1 MYVVYLRCV
10 APISYRIKGLFKMK
24 MCHVRPV
31 IMGAN
36 GTFESRG
43 RTRHFQ
49 VPELAVRLAWWL
61 AQVISRIGLGL
72 WWAVGAG
79 IRILKC
85 WVAETV
91 MKRDIEV
98 IDSRQVTLWKPGRC
112 MISLTI
118 NSILT

>member
-43 RTRHFQ
+43 RTRLFQ

-72 WWAVGAG
+72 WWAVGARG
-79 IRILKC
+79 RHQ
-85 WVAETV
+85 
-91 MKRDIEV
+91 DSEV
-98 IDSRQVTLWKPGRC
+98 LGS
-112 MISLTI
+112 
-118 NSILT
+118 